1 MITVPVASRTPG
13 ERHGRL
19 GGRRAT
25 VRPVVLVVGVVITFL
40 GVAPMPVATA
50 SRPRRCNGRVEYCA
64 LRLDQVA
71 LPTTHNSMAAR
82 DAGVRFP
89 NQQRTMARQLQDGIR
104 GFQIDAFLGSTRR
117 LAGRR
122 VVVTDLSGVAQATI
136 TDTVGPR
143 AAEAAERIRRR
154 AGGPSRDARREVYLC
169 HNYCELGAVSMLDES
184 RELARFLQRHR
195 DEVVV
200 WVIQDELP
208 ADRLLPV
215 LLESG
220 LDRFVAR
227 LDPHQPLPTLGAM
240 VDADRRLVVG
250 LENGDLG
257 PQIPNVFDSGLVQEV
272 PYRYESA
279 RDLKAPDAC
288 QALRGSADAPLF
300 QFNHW
305 VTPASSRAAHEVNRF
320 AFLDARARRCE
331 RERHRVPNLVA
342 VDFYESGDLFRVSR
356 NLNERQ

>member
-1 MITVPVASRTPG
+1 MVRMTVLGLGFVITVI
-13 ERHGRL
+13 
-19 GGRRAT
+19 GG
-25 VRPVVLVVGVVITFL
+25 V
-40 GVAPMPVATA
+40 PMSAATA

-104 GFQIDAFLGSTRR
+104 GFQIDAFLGAPRR

-143 AAEAAERIRRR
+143 ATEAAVRIRQRV
-154 AGGPSRDARREVYLC
+154 GYPSRDARREVYLC
-169 HNYCELGAVSMLDES
+169 HNYCELGAVSMLDEA
-184 RELARFLQRHR
+184 RVLAQFLHRHR

-200 WVIQDELP
+200 WVVQDELP
-208 ADRLLPV
+208 PERLLPV
-215 LLESG
+215 LRESG
-220 LDRFVAR
+220 LDRFVAT
-227 LDPHQPLPTLGAM
+227 LDPREPLPTLGAM
-240 VDADRRLVVG
+240 IDAHRRLVVG

-257 PQIPNVFDSGLVQEV
+257 PQIPNVFDQGLVQEV
-272 PYRYESA
+272 PYRYESVNA
-279 RDLKAPDAC
+279 FDAPDAC
-288 QALRGSADAPLF
+288 QPLRGSADAPLF

-305 VTPASSRAAHEVNRF
+305 VTPASSRAAQEVNGF

-331 RERHRVPNLVA
+331 RERGRVPNLVA
-342 VDFYESGDLFRVSR
+342 VDFYESGDLFRVVR